1 MLLPHKQTMISHQP
15 FQTVTITT
23 IKYEYKTNIN
33 RSIQGITNLHCSTSK
48 GSSHR
53 PNIHLLIVLIF
64 VIFLFRHTATLL
76 FLQPICF
83 SYQTKTNVT
92 HSITYKTPY
101 RHHHSSVQKQYFVL
115 FLSSSL
121 QKKGRNSFILYS
133 NILLRHL
140 FLLHATFV
148 IS

>member
-101 RHHHSSVQKQYFVL
+101 RHHHSSVQKQHILFYFYLLPCKTKEEIRL
-115 FLSSSL
+115 FYI
-121 QKKGRNSFILYS
+121 QTFYCVTYS
-133 NILLRHL
+133 YCMQHL
-140 FLLHATFV
+140 
-148 IS
+148 